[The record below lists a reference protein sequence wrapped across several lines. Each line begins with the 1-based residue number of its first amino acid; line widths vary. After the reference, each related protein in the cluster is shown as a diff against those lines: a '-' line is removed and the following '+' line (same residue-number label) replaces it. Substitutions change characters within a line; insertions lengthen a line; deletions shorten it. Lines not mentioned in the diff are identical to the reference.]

1 MSKLIG
7 IVGMGYEKTFGVQRP
22 YIEYFNRFGSVIMI
36 DPRETEVI
44 EQLDLVVL
52 PGGADVVPFRYGES
66 PNPELC
72 GAPNYYYEFFDT
84 TVLPKY
90 IEKGT
95 SIFGVCRGH
104 QSINVLMGGSLHQH
118 ITHSYSSKDRGE
130 LVHQV
135 QVVGTN
141 QRFKVNSLHHQAVK
155 RIGHNLRGVVVGVDK
170 GEEFIEA
177 LEHIEKKI
185 FTIQWHA
192 EELWWDS
199 KAKDATNYVDNK
211 INNLLED

>member
-22 YIEYFNRFGSVIMI
+22 YIEYFNRFGSVMMI

-66 PNPELC
+66 PNPDLC
-72 GAPNYYYEFFDT
+72 GTPNYYYEFFDT

-90 IEKGT
+90 IEKN
-95 SIFGVCRGH
+95 IGVVGICRGL

-118 ITHSYSSKDRGE
+118 INHSYSAKDRGE
-130 LVHQV
+130 LVHNV

-141 QRFKVNSLHHQAVK
+141 QRFKVNSLHHQAIK
-155 RIGHNLRGVVVGVDK
+155 RLGNNLRSLLIGVDK

-177 LEHIEKKI
+177 IKHVEKKI
-185 FTIQWHA
+185 FAVQFHP
-192 EELWWDS
+192 
-199 KAKDATNYVDNK
+199 K
-211 INNLLED
+211 LLGLN

>member
-7 IVGMGYEKTFGVQRP
+7 IVGTGYEKTFGVQRP

-52 PGGADVVPFRYGES
+52 PGGADVVSFRYGES
-66 PNPELC
+66 PNPDLC
-72 GAPNYYYEFFDT
+72 GTPNYYYEFFDT

-95 SIFGVCRGH
+95 SIFGVCRGL
-104 QSINVLMGGSLHQH
+104 QSINCLYNGSLHQH
-118 ITHSYSSKDRGE
+118 IYHSYSSKDRGE
-130 LVHQV
+130 LVHNV

-141 QRFKVNSLHHQAVK
+141 QRFKVNSLHHQAIK
-155 RIGHNLRGVVVGVDK
+155 RLGNNLRPLLVGVDK
-170 GEEFIEA
+170 NEEFIEA
-177 LEHIEKKI
+177 IEHVEEKI
-185 FTIQWHA
+185 FAVQFHP
-192 EELWWDS
+192 
-199 KAKDATNYVDNK
+199 K
-211 INNLLED
+211 LLGLN